1 MTLLQGSDWLSAGIP
16 LREGDAILAVAEG
29 GDRVLRMLSSR
40 PRRVSVVDRNP
51 DQLFLLDLKLAA
63 VKALPYAEY
72 LELTGLR
79 PSRRRRALLQRVRW
93 LLTPESDTY
102 WLGRLGIL
110 DRGVALQGVFERR
123 LASFRTFV
131 RLVHGQKKVERY
143 LALRNEA
150 ERRSMFEGEWQTLLW
165 RKFGP
170 WLWHRWFDVSA
181 ERLERLLLEGRLLAG
196 PPGLSA
202 GEFEAAKELAGRVI
216 LVDEPPL
223 DYLRTLPS
231 RSLDALAL
239 ARMDLRG
246 LEEALARVAVP
257 GARVEYVTAPAVP
270 LLGCI
275 SQAEAREAGFFPGTL
290 VAGTFPS

>member
-1 MTLLQGSDWLSAGIP
+1 MALFQGSDWQGGGIP
-16 LREGDAILAVAEG
+16 LRQGDAVLAVAEG

-40 PRRVSVVDRNP
+40 PRRVAVVERTP
-51 DQLFLLDLKLAA
+51 DQLYLLD
-63 VKALPYAEY
+63 

-79 PSRRRRALLQRVRW
+79 SSRRRRALFQRVRW
-93 LLTPESDTY
+93 LLTPESDSY

-110 DRGVALQGVFERR
+110 DRGVAMQGILERR

-150 ERRSMFEGEWQTLLW
+150 ERRAMFEGEWQTLVW

-170 WLWHRWFDVSA
+170 WLWRRWFDISA

-196 PPGLSA
+196 PPGLTLA
-202 GEFEAAKELAGRVI
+202 EFEAAKELANRVL
-216 LVDEPPL
+216 LVEEPPE

-231 RSLDALAL
+231 KSVDVLAL
-239 ARMDLRG
+239 GRLDLRG
-246 LEEALARVAVP
+246 LEEGLARVAAP
-257 GARVEYVTAPAVP
+257 GARMEFVAERAAS
-270 LLGCI
+270 LLGFV
-275 SQAEAREAGFFPGTL
+275 SEGPPREAGFFPGSV
-290 VAGTFPS
+290 VAGTFPA